1 MIPKLIHHRTAASA
15 FVLALILLSSSFSI
29 ATISS
34 VGRQS
39 TGSHA
44 PPSQATFVTQN
55 IGNIKELLQISTNN
69 LYTSVPQSAYA
80 IGVPVT
86 AFYNDRSGYVDFL
99 GGWAPSLLAFDTK
112 TNLVHSVQILTETSP
127 GTLISESLD
136 PKNGELY
143 VLDGNI
149 ANYYSLTTGARVFAL
164 RASNYTLLKILNLG
178 NGTFG
183 MAEAYDSRS
192 NQVYIGLANHANYQ
206 DVLSVIDPST
216 DTVVRNV
223 PLNMNGT
230 GPNNYPVLQSMVYDP
245 NNDLLYIVRTL
256 LGLANGGFPYA
267 GPSTTGGTS
276 DLVIVN
282 ATTGLTVAAIPLIE
296 PAMGV
301 TYDPANS
308 NVYVT
313 LQGAAGY
320 GPAVAVVDT
329 RSNSLV
335 GLIPLPSSS
344 PGAQSFVFLTFISI
358 PRLAGITYDPG
369 NGYLYIGT
377 INSNSVFVINGA
389 TNSLVTT
396 IQSPPP
402 DYNPESIAYDPVN
415 GILYVS
421 AETGV
426 GIAINGS
433 TNQIVGTYALQGFPA
448 DALYDP
454 LNGDVYVNS
463 IDQGSVYV
471 VSSGTGRVVAT
482 VWPGDPY
489 YKLPIAYG
497 SSMAL
502 DPANGMVY
510 ITDPDMSMVSVIDGR
525 TNQIVH
531 SIVLPSDVNTTA
543 VPDGIV
549 FDPSNGKLYVTLVD
563 CNTSVAGAV
572 TVGDGTIN
580 LCGQFGNAVSAN
592 VAVVDPVS
600 NIVVGSIKV
609 GVFPEGIV
617 YDQANGSLYVATYNG
632 TSSIQVIDATRNVR
646 ALTIDLGSYN
656 NLYITSMTY
665 DSANGNLY
673 AYATGASPSILVVST
688 MTNTLV
694 GAINIVSNPYTLAG
708 LAYNPVNQLVYTNLG
723 GYLQAIDGNT
733 NRVIGTLSTAQ
744 FAFGPGG
751 GIGVDPKTGTL
762 YAPNTSIGFVA
773 TVTTAVRLP
782 LTISSV
788 TLLNSQGTPQ
798 SSFQTGSQFTVN
810 TGIQST
816 SGTDTQF
823 IGVVQITNANGLA
836 IFAGTDTMSLAA
848 EASASLTFT
857 LALPLGLAPGSYN
870 VTVSAWNGFP
880 ATMGTNWKALATP
893 QTVLFTISS

>member
-1 MIPKLIHHRTAASA
+1 MNSKLVSRRTIASV
-15 FVLALILLSSSFSI
+15 FVLALMLLSSSYSL

-34 VGRQS
+34 IGRHS
-39 TGSHA
+39 TSSHTL
-44 PPSQATFVTQN
+44 PSQATSVTQN

-86 AFYNDRSGYVDFL
+86 AFYNSQSGYVDFL

-127 GTLISESLD
+127 GTPISESLD
-136 PKNGELY
+136 SKNGELY

-149 ANYYSLTTGARVFAL
+149 ANYYSITTGARIFAL

-192 NQVYIGLANHANYQ
+192 NQVYLGLANRANYQ
-206 DVLSVIDPST
+206 DVLSVVDSST
-216 DTVVRNV
+216 DTIVRNI
-223 PLNMNGT
+223 PLNMTGT
-230 GPNNYPVLQSMVYDP
+230 GPNSYPVLQSMVYDP

-267 GPSTTGGTS
+267 GPYTTGGTS
-276 DLVIVN
+276 DLVVVN
-282 ATTGLTVAAIPLIE
+282 ATTGLTVTDIPLVE

-313 LQGAAGY
+313 LQGSGGY

-329 RSNSLV
+329 RSNSLA

-369 NGYLYIGT
+369 NGYLYVGT

-396 IQSPPP
+396 IQSPSP
-402 DYNPESIAYDPVN
+402 DYNPESIAYDPAN
-415 GILYVS
+415 GNLYVS

-471 VSSGTGRVVAT
+471 ISSTTGKVVT
-482 VWPGDPY
+482 TIWPGDPY
-489 YKLPIAYG
+489 YKLPVAYG

-531 SIVLPSDVNTTA
+531 NIVLPSDVNATA

-572 TVGDGTIN
+572 TVGDGRIN

-592 VAVVDPVS
+592 VVVIDPSS
-600 NIVVGSIKV
+600 NIVVNSIKV

-617 YDQANGSLYVATYNG
+617 YDQSNNDLYVATYNG
-632 TSSIQVIDATRNVR
+632 TASIQVIDVTRNVR

-656 NLYITSMTY
+656 NLYITSMVY
-665 DSANGNLY
+665 NPANGNLY
-673 AYATGASPSILVVST
+673 AYATGTSPSILVIST
-688 MTNTLV
+688 TTNTLV
-694 GAINIVSNPYTLAG
+694 GAINVVANPYTLAG
-708 LAYNPVNQLVYTNLG
+708 LAYGPVNQLVYANLG
-723 GYLQAIDGNT
+723 GYLQAIDGNQ
-733 NRVIGTLSTAQ
+733 VIGTLSTAE

-773 TVTTAVRLP
+773 TVITTVRLP

-788 TLLNSQGTPQ
+788 LLLNSQGIPQ
-798 SSFQTGSQFTVN
+798 SSFQTGSQFTLN
-810 TGIQST
+810 AGIRST
-816 SGTDTQF
+816 SGTATQF
-823 IGVVQITNANGLA
+823 LGVVQITNANRQT
-836 IFAGTDTMSLAA
+836 IFAGTETMSLAPG
-848 EASASLTFT
+848 ASISLTFT
-857 LALPLGLAPGSYN
+857 LALPLGLAPGGYT

-880 ATMGTNWKALATP
+880 ATLGTNWKALATP
-893 QTVLFTISS
+893 QTLLFTISS